1 MFICSFSLAGSGS
14 EFTTLFS
21 RGKVAYMYL
30 FCAGPAAVHGAL
42 PHVCG
47 HLTEGVLQ
55 QEHSQGQAG
64 PGTAHQHHG
73 QAGQHSSHTYIL

>member
-1 MFICSFSLAGSGS
+1 
-14 EFTTLFS
+14 
-21 RGKVAYMYL
+21 MYL

-42 PHVCG
+42 PPVCG

-73 QAGQHSSHTYIL
+73 QAGQYSSHPSYEMTSIDDIPQLTTILLYIDNSPR